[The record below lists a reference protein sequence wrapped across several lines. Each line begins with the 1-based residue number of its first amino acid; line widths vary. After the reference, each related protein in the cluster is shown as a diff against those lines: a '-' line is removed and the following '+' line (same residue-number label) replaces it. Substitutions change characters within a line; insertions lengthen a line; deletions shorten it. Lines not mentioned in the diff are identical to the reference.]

1 MVVSAADAEHHQHA
15 EITQRVWIYLTLVL
29 AHLDTP
35 HVREDAVRAD
45 EEVESFV
52 RDVLVLVEA
61 ALALALALER
71 RGDDPVSFLE
81 AHEASPPSDGP
92 RGEALE
98 EGAAEGLAGQVDVS
112 AAVARRGAR
121 ALGPR
126 DAAEGTVSVSA
137 EFSAIRGEADVRVRA
152 DALED
157 EAELGERGAAGVLL
171 HGEAVALL
179 SGGEAGVALEDGD
192 SDAALLEGEGERGAA
207 DARADD
213 RDVGRVVAGDG
224 ELAVAGG
231 HQTRAAARL
240 AREHL
245 AGRLGGRRGAR
256 LRRRVGRVVVGVA
269 EMDGWS
275 ARAAVARELAR
286 ARARASAPW

>member
-15 EITQRVWIYLTLVL
+15 EITQRVWIYLTLAL

-61 ALALALALER
+61 ALALALER

-245 AGRLGGRRGAR
+245 AGRLGGRRGRASAAASGASSSASPRWMGGR
-256 LRRRVGRVVVGVA
+256 LGRPSRA
-269 EMDGWS
+269 S
-275 ARAAVARELAR
+275 SRARAC
-286 ARARASAPW
+286 ARASAPW

>member
-15 EITQRVWIYLTLVL
+15 EITQRVWIYLTLAL
-29 AHLDTP
+29 AHLDPP

-52 RDVLVLVEA
+52 RDVLVLVA
-61 ALALALALER
+61 AALALALER

-121 ALGPR
+121 APR
-126 DAAEGTVSVSA
+126 TARRAAEGTVSVSA

-157 EAELGERGAAGVLL
+157 EAELGERA
-171 HGEAVALL
+171 
-179 SGGEAGVALEDGD
+179 
-192 SDAALLEGEGERGAA
+192 
-207 DARADD
+207 
-213 RDVGRVVAGDG
+213 
-224 ELAVAGG
+224 
-231 HQTRAAARL
+231 
-240 AREHL
+240 
-245 AGRLGGRRGAR
+245 
-256 LRRRVGRVVVGVA
+256 RRRST
-269 EMDGWS
+269 S
-275 ARAAVARELAR
+275 A
-286 ARARASAPW
+286 W